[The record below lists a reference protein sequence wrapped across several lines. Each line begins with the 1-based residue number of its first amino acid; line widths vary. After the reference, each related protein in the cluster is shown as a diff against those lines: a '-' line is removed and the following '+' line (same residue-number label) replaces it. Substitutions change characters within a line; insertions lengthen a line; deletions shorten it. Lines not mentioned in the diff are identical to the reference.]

1 VDTLVAFPV
10 ILVAVIL
17 QTTIVSRLT
26 LFNGTADVVMLV
38 VVAWSLQDK
47 ARNAWIWALFAGVV
61 ISFISSVPF
70 LAPLISFVIIYAIAR
85 VFHNR
90 VWQSPILGMF
100 VVTFIATI
108 VQNGISFLALQLA
121 NIPMSFNEAAG
132 IVTLPSLL
140 LNLLFALPVYLL
152 INDLAHWVYPEENEL

>member
-1 VDTLVAFPV
+1 MR
-10 ILVAVIL
+10 
-17 QTTIVSRLT
+17 SR
-26 LFNGTADVVMLV
+26 A
-38 VVAWSLQDK
+38 
-47 ARNAWIWALFAGVV
+47 
-61 ISFISSVPF
+61 
-70 LAPLISFVIIYAIAR
+70 
-85 VFHNR
+85 FHNR

>member
-1 VDTLVAFPV
+1 VDTLIAFPV
-10 ILVAVIL
+10 ILVAIIL

-26 LFNGTADVVMLV
+26 LIDGAADLVLLV
-38 VVAWSLQDK
+38 VVAWSLQDR
-47 ARNAWIWALFAGVV
+47 ARNAWVWAVFAGAL
-61 ISFISSVPF
+61 ISYMSALPF
-70 LAPLISFVIIYAIAR
+70 LAPLISYVIIVGVAR

-108 VQNGISFLALQLA
+108 IQNLISYLTLLLGGVS
-121 NIPMSFNEAAG
+121 ISFNEAAG
-132 IVTLPSLL
+132 IITMPSLI
-140 LNLLFALPVYLL
+140 LNLLLALPVYLM